1 MKTQVKLKA
10 TTKEIYDAILT
21 SVIGETKQHCGK
33 DITLEDLNN
42 GYKYRHKVQ
51 QGKKIVDTTVHIK
64 KPIENKNVHLSISY
78 PDQNFDM
85 DYSLEAISDKETMI
99 TYQQIGSKDTGK
111 ESSIQKF
118 LFDHSMKKRLKRME
132 KYIISNRDKK
142 EETNK

>member
-33 DITLEDLNN
+33 DITLEDLSN
-42 GYKYRHKVQ
+42 GYKYHHKVQ